1 MVCPIF
7 AFLNAMPFQAP
18 LTRRP
23 RRECCRFGAEC
34 FVSCHICPALRLP
47 EYRLLTICRSAA
59 EYTMDRIDAVRL
71 ASFSVAGAPGAT
83 APFDAP
89 STGTLSGRMDIVFIE
104 NFIGQTII
112 GIDSSEQH
120 VLQPVR
126 MNLAIGVPAIRACT
140 TDRIEDTINYAAV
153 RSALHAL
160 LASHG
165 VRLLEALAEAGAR
178 LLITQ
183 VGAHRV
189 PVSLPK
195 PAKFDDVSA
204 VGVQIERQRSDIPQ
218 AATDPKS
225 TRLNSSHQIISY

>member
-1 MVCPIF
+1 M
-7 AFLNAMPFQAP
+7 
-18 LTRRP
+18 
-23 RRECCRFGAEC
+23 
-34 FVSCHICPALRLP
+34 RLP
-47 EYRLLTICRSAA
+47 EARFSARFSGRLLTRLLNICRAAA

-71 ASFSVAGAPGAT
+71 ASFSAAGAGAAAGVPGTT

-104 NFIGQTII
+104 NFVGQTII

-120 VLQPVR
+120 VPQPVR

-165 VRLLEALAEAGAR
+165 VRLLEALAEAVAR
-178 LLITQ
+178 LLITEF
-183 VGAHRV
+183 GAHWVRV
-189 PVSLPK
+189 ALAK
-195 PAKFDDVSA
+195 PAKFDDVAA
-204 VGVQIERQRSDIPQ
+204 VGVQIERQRSDMPQTAAGVTGYALLGAGLIP
-218 AATDPKS
+218 D
-225 TRLNSSHQIISY
+225 